1 MMPEA
6 REKSKN
12 KPILNTYYMY
22 LFMNNLDGFDLVLA
36 IEFRIGSHSFH
47 FVSFLSLHSNGIPN
61 WTEISRYGSNYDLT
75 LNVKIGLSP
84 CEIRLE

>member
-36 IEFRIGSHSFH
+36 IEFRIGSHFH
-47 FVSFLSLHSNGIPN
+47 FVFLS
-61 WTEISRYGSNYDLT
+61 T
-75 LNVKIGLSP
+75 LSTQMESQTGL
-84 CEIRLE
+84 R

>member
-47 FVSFLSLHSNGIPN
+47 FVSFRFFLSTQMESQ
-61 WTEISRYGSNYDLT
+61 T
-75 LNVKIGLSP
+75 GL
-84 CEIRLE
+84 R